1 MNACKLPTS
10 TGSRFTMNRSLIF
23 LLAPLL
29 HAAEPCRVEIVDKE
43 NGWPVPLVELR
54 TTHEQRFV
62 SDNAG
67 LIAIDDPELL
77 DRNVWFHVKGHG
89 YGVKK
94 DGFGY
99 EGLRTSPVA
108 GGTIRIEVERR
119 NIAKRL
125 GRLTG
130 GGLFAEAQKLGED
143 VPDEA
148 PGIFGCDSVLMA
160 RHAGKLFWL
169 WGDTTVPGYPLGVF
183 DSTAATTA
191 ARPIREFKPPL
202 FLKFDHFRDAE
213 GKPRGVAKLPG
224 DGPTWL
230 TGMISLPYRLGE
242 APETL
247 VATYSKIRGHLE
259 EYEVGL
265 CEWSPETGK
274 FTPGKVLWKQGDGE
288 KGLIPKG
295 HPFFWKDP
303 EGKEWVLFGDPFPTL
318 RFRATSVS
326 WNEPATWEKIPEPAN
341 PRSAEDG
348 SEVKPHRG
356 SVAWNPFRKKWITL
370 FTQHFGKPSAFGEI
384 WYAEADVPTGPW
396 GKAVKILT
404 HDNYTFYNPRIH
416 PELTPDDANFIVFE
430 GTYTAEFADRPNPT
444 PRYNYNQ
451 ILYRL
456 DLDDPKL
463 AGAK

>member
-1 MNACKLPTS
+1 
-10 TGSRFTMNRSLIF
+10 MNRSLI
-23 LLAPLL
+23 LLFAPLL

-67 LIAIDDPELL
+67 LIALDDPDLL
-77 DRNVWFHVKGHG
+77 DRAVWFHVKGHG
-89 YGVKK
+89 YGVAK

-99 EGLRTSPVA
+99 EGIRTSPAA
-108 GGTIRIEVERR
+108 GGTIRIELERR

-130 GGLFAEAQKLGED
+130 AGLFAEAMKLGED

-160 RHAGKLFWL
+160 RHAKKLFWL
-169 WGDTTVPGYPLGVF
+169 WGDTSVPGYPLGVF
-183 DSTAATTA
+183 DSTAATSA
-191 ARPIREFKPPL
+191 VRPIQEFKPPL

-213 GKPRGVAKLPG
+213 GKPRAVAKLPG

-230 TGMISLPYRLGE
+230 TGMISLPYHLGGS
-242 APETL
+242 PETL

-265 CEWSPETGK
+265 CEWNPDTGN
-274 FTPGKVLWKQGDGE
+274 FTPSKVLWKQSDGG

-295 HPFFWKDP
+295 HPFLWKDP

-326 WNEPATWEKIPEPAN
+326 WNEPATWEKLPEPAA

-356 SVAWNPFRKKWITL
+356 SVAWNPFRKKWITV

-430 GTYTAEFADRPNPT
+430 GTYTAEFADRPQPT

-463 AGAK
+463 APAK

>member
-1 MNACKLPTS
+1 MTRPLP
-10 TGSRFTMNRSLIF
+10 F
-23 LLAPLL
+23 LLAPFLLAPFLLAPFL
-29 HAAEPCRVEIVDKE
+29 HAAESCRVEIVDKE

-54 TTHEQRFV
+54 TTHELRLV

-67 LIAIDDPELL
+67 LIAIDDPDLL

-99 EGLRTSPVA
+99 EGVRASPVA

-130 GGLFAEAQKLGED
+130 GGLFAESLKLGIES
-143 VPDEA
+143 PGHES
-148 PGIFGCDSVLMA
+148 GIFGCDSVLMA
-160 RHAGKLFWL
+160 NDGKDLFWL
-169 WGDTTVPGYPLGVF
+169 WGDTTLPGYPLGIF
-183 DSTAATTA
+183 HSTAATTPD
-191 ARPIREFKPPL
+191 RLRMKFEPP
-202 FLKFDHFRDAE
+202 FFMHFQHFRDPT
-213 GKPRGVAKLPG
+213 GKIRGVAQIEG
-224 DGPTWL
+224 EGPTWL
-230 TGMISLPYRLGE
+230 TGMIGLPSASGGIRR
-242 APETL
+242 L
-247 VATYSKIRGHLE
+247 VATYSKIKAPLE

-265 CEWSPETGK
+265 CVWNPEVK
-274 FTPGKVLWKQGDGE
+274 SFNRHRVLWTKGTGD
-288 KGLIPKG
+288 KGLLPKG
-295 HPFFWKDP
+295 HPVLWEDP
-303 EGKEWVLFGDPFPTL
+303 DGKVWALFGDPFPTM
-318 RFRATSVS
+318 RCPASFEA
-326 WNEPATWEKIPEPAN
+326 WEDPATWKKIDEPAA

-356 SVAWNPFRKKWITL
+356 SVAWNPFRKKWLTV

-384 WYAEADVPTGPW
+384 WYAEAASPTGPW

-416 PELTPDDANFIVFE
+416 PELVPDDASFIVFE
-430 GTYTAEFADRPNPT
+430 GTYTAEFADRPPPT

-463 AGAK
+463 APAK

>member
-1 MNACKLPTS
+1 
-10 TGSRFTMNRSLIF
+10 MNRSLLF
-23 LLAPLL
+23 LIAPLL
-29 HAAEPCRVEIVDKE
+29 HAAEPCRIAIVDKE
-43 NGWPVPLVELR
+43 SGWPVPLVELR

-67 LIAIDDPELL
+67 LIAIDDPDLL
-77 DRNVWFHVKGHG
+77 DRAVWFHVKGHG

-99 EGLRTSPVA
+99 EGIRTSPVA

-130 GGLFAEAQKLGED
+130 GGLFAESQKLGEAS
-143 VPDEA
+143 PLPES
-148 PGIFGCDSVLMA
+148 GIFGCDSVLMT
-160 RHAGKLFWL
+160 RDQGKLFWL
-169 WGDTTVPGYPLGVF
+169 WGDTTLPGYPLGIF
-183 DSTAATTA
+183 HSTAATTSPA
-191 ARPIREFKPPL
+191 PIKKFEPPL
-202 FLKFDHFRDAE
+202 NLGYTHLRNKE
-213 GKPRGVAKLPG
+213 GKPRDVAKLPG

-230 TGMISLPYRLGE
+230 TGMISLPSAYSSMGLNSHRL
-242 APETL
+242 L
-247 VATYSKIRGHLE
+247 ATYSKIKGHLE

-265 CEWSPETGK
+265 CVWNYNTESFAEK
-274 FTPGKVLWKQGDGE
+274 QVLWKLGDGD
-288 KGLIPKG
+288 KGLIPRG
-295 HPFFWKDP
+295 HPFLWKDP
-303 EGKEWVLFGDPFPTL
+303 EGKDWVLFGDPFPTM
-318 RFRATSVS
+318 RCPATIEA
-326 WNEPATWEKIPEPAN
+326 WENPATWEKVPEPAA

-356 SVAWNPFRKKWITL
+356 SVAWNPFRKKWITV

-384 WYAEADVPTGPW
+384 WYAEAAAPTGPW

-416 PELTPDDANFIVFE
+416 PELVPDDAGFIVFE
-430 GTYTAEFADRPNPT
+430 GTYTAEFADRPQPT

-463 AGAK
+463 APAK

>member
-1 MNACKLPTS
+1 MTRAVL
-10 TGSRFTMNRSLIF
+10 L

-67 LIAIDDPELL
+67 LIAIDDSDLL
-77 DRNVWFHVKGHG
+77 DRAVWFHVKGHG

-99 EGLRTSPVA
+99 EGIRSSPVA
-108 GGTIRIEVERR
+108 GATIRIEVERR

-130 GGLFAEAQKLGED
+130 GGLFAESQKLGEAS
-143 VPDEA
+143 PLPES
-148 PGIFGCDSVLMA
+148 GIFGCDSVLMT
-160 RHAGKLFWL
+160 RHGGKLFWL
-169 WGDTTVPGYPLGVF
+169 WGDTIVPGYPLGIF
-183 DSTAATTA
+183 HSTAATTA
-191 ARPIREFKPPL
+191 PDPIQKFEPPL
-202 FLKFDHFRDAE
+202 HLDFIHFGDKE

-230 TGMISLPYRLGE
+230 TGMISLPSTYSSLDLDSHRL
-242 APETL
+242 L
-247 VATYSKIRGHLE
+247 ATYSKIKGHLE

-265 CEWSPETGK
+265 CWWNYNTDN
-274 FTPGKVLWKQGDGE
+274 FTAKRVLWKQGDGE

-295 HPFFWKDP
+295 HPFLWKDP
-303 EGKEWVLFGDPFPTL
+303 EGKEWVLFGDPFPTM
-318 RFRATSVS
+318 RCPATVEA
-326 WNEPATWEKIPEPAN
+326 WENPATWEKVAEPAN

-356 SVAWNPFRKKWITL
+356 SVAWNPFRKKWITV

-430 GTYTAEFADRPNPT
+430 GTYTAEFADRPHPT

-463 AGAK
+463 APAK

>member
-1 MNACKLPTS
+1 MTRAVL
-10 TGSRFTMNRSLIF
+10 L

-67 LIAIDDPELL
+67 LIAIDDPDLL
-77 DRNVWFHVKGHG
+77 DRAVWFHVKGHG

-99 EGLRTSPVA
+99 EGVRTSPVA

-130 GGLFAEAQKLGED
+130 GGLFAESEKLGEAS
-143 VPDEA
+143 PLPES
-148 PGIFGCDSVLMA
+148 GIFGCDSVLMT
-160 RHAGKLFWL
+160 RHEGKLFWL
-169 WGDTTVPGYPLGVF
+169 WGDTIVPGYPLGIF
-183 DSTAATTA
+183 HSTAATTSA
-191 ARPIREFKPPL
+191 NPIQKFEPPL
-202 FLKFDHFRDAE
+202 HLDFIHFGDKE

-230 TGMISLPYRLGE
+230 TGMISLPSTYSSLDLDSHRL
-242 APETL
+242 L
-247 VATYSKIRGHLE
+247 ATYSKIKGHLE

-265 CEWSPETGK
+265 CWWDYNTEN
-274 FTPGKVLWKQGDGE
+274 FTAKRVLWKQGDGE

-295 HPFFWKDP
+295 HPVLWKDP
-303 EGKEWVLFGDPFPTL
+303 EGKEWVLFGDPFPTML
-318 RFRATSVS
+318 CPATVEG
-326 WNEPATWEKIPEPAN
+326 WENPATWEKLPEPAN

-356 SVAWNPFRKKWITL
+356 SVAFSPFRKKWITV

-384 WYAEADVPTGPW
+384 WYAEADVPTGPC

-416 PELTPDDANFIVFE
+416 PELVPDDASFIVFE
-430 GTYTAEFADRPNPT
+430 GTYTAEFADRPQPT

>member
-1 MNACKLPTS
+1 
-10 TGSRFTMNRSLIF
+10 MNRAF
-23 LLAPLL
+23 LLFLAPLL

-67 LIAIDDPELL
+67 LIAIDDPDLL
-77 DRNVWFHVKGHG
+77 DRAVWFHIKGHG

-99 EGLRTSPVA
+99 EGVRTSPVP
-108 GGTIRIEVERR
+108 GGSICIEVERR

-130 GGLFAEAQKLGED
+130 AGLFAESEKLGEASPLSESG
-143 VPDEA
+143 V
-148 PGIFGCDSVLMA
+148 FGCDSVLMT
-160 RHAGKLFWL
+160 RYNGKLFWL
-169 WGDTTVPGYPLGVF
+169 WGDTTAPGYPLGIF
-183 DSTAATTA
+183 QSTAATTSLK
-191 ARPIREFKPPL
+191 PVTDFKPPL
-202 FLKFDHFRDAE
+202 SLRFNHFRDNE
-213 GKPRGVAKLPG
+213 GKVRGVAKIPG
-224 DGPTWL
+224 EGPTWL
-230 TGMISLPYRLGE
+230 TGMISLPLEEGK
-242 APETL
+242 AHTL
-247 VATYSKIRGHLE
+247 VATYSKIKGHLE
-259 EYEVGL
+259 EYEIGV
-265 CEWSPETGK
+265 CEWNWLETG
-274 FTPGKVLWKQGDGE
+274 FFSGHRILWKEGDGE
-288 KGLIPKG
+288 KGLIPRG
-295 HPFFWKDP
+295 HPFFWEDP
-303 EGKEWVLFGDPFPTL
+303 EGTRWVLFGDPFPTM
-318 RFRATSVS
+318 RC
-326 WNEPATWEKIPEPAN
+326 PADLAGWHNQKKWEKVDLPAN

-356 SVAWNPFRKKWITL
+356 SVAWNPFRKKWITV
-370 FTQHFGKPSAFGEI
+370 FTQHSGKPSAFGEI
-384 WYAEADVPTGPW
+384 WYAEAGSPMGPW

-404 HDNYTFYNPRIH
+404 HENYTFYNPRIH
-416 PELTPDDANFIVFE
+416 PELVPDDANFIVFE
-430 GTYTAEFADRPNPT
+430 GTYTAEFADRPQPT

>member
-1 MNACKLPTS
+1 MTRA
-10 TGSRFTMNRSLIF
+10 LI
-23 LLAPLL
+23 LILAPLL

-67 LIAIDDPELL
+67 LIAIDDPDLL
-77 DRNVWFHVKGHG
+77 DRAVWFHVKGHG

-99 EGLRTSPVA
+99 EGIRTSPVP

-130 GGLFAEAQKLGED
+130 GGLFAESMKLGETSPLPESG
-143 VPDEA
+143 V
-148 PGIFGCDSVLMA
+148 FGCDSVLMTHYD
-160 RHAGKLFWL
+160 RKLFWL
-169 WGDTTVPGYPLGVF
+169 WGDTTAPGYPLGIF
-183 DSTAATTA
+183 QSTAATTSLK
-191 ARPIREFKPPL
+191 PIKDFKPPL
-202 FLKFDHFRDAE
+202 LLPFHHFRDDE
-213 GKPRGVAKLPG
+213 GKIRGVAQIPG
-224 DGPTWL
+224 EGPTWL
-230 TGMISLPYRLGE
+230 TGMISLPLEEGG
-242 APETL
+242 AHTL
-247 VATYSKIRGHLE
+247 VATYSKIKGHLE
-259 EYEVGL
+259 EYEIGL
-265 CEWSPETGK
+265 CEWSLLHPCSFTGHRI
-274 FTPGKVLWKQGDGE
+274 LWKEGDGE
-288 KGLIPKG
+288 KGLIPRG
-295 HPFFWKDP
+295 HPFMWEDP
-303 EGKEWVLFGDPFPTL
+303 AGTRWVLFGDPFPTM
-318 RFRATSVS
+318 RC
-326 WNEPATWEKIPEPAN
+326 PADLAGWHDQKKWEKVDLPAN

-356 SVAWNPFRKKWITL
+356 SVAWNPFRKKWITV

-416 PELTPDDANFIVFE
+416 PELVPDDANFIVFE

>member
-1 MNACKLPTS
+1 MTLSFLPH
-10 TGSRFTMNRSLIF
+10 GL

-29 HAAEPCRVEIVDKE
+29 HAAEPCRIAIVDQE

-67 LIAIDDPELL
+67 LIAIDDPDLL
-77 DRNVWFHVKGHG
+77 DRAVWFHIKGHG

-99 EGLRTSPVA
+99 EGIRTSPAA

-130 GGLFAEAQKLGED
+130 GGIFAESEQLGEAS
-143 VPDEA
+143 PLSES
-148 PGIFGCDSVLMA
+148 GIFGCDSVLMT
-160 RHAGKLFWL
+160 RHLGKLFWL
-169 WGDTTVPGYPLGVF
+169 WGDTTLPGYPLGIF
-183 DSTAATTA
+183 HSTAATT
-191 ARPIREFKPPL
+191 PPKPVTDFKPPL
-202 FLKFDHFRDAE
+202 VMPFKHFRDSE
-213 GKPRGVAKLPG
+213 DKPRGVAKLPG
-224 DGPTWL
+224 EGPTWL
-230 TGMISLPYRLGE
+230 TGMVSLPDDE
-242 APETL
+242 NSNAL
-247 VATYSKIRGHLE
+247 VAIYSKIKPPLD
-259 EYEVGL
+259 EYEVGQCL
-265 CEWSPETGK
+265 WNEDKAE
-274 FTPGKVLWKQGDGE
+274 FQVLKVLWRAGAGE
-288 KGLIPKG
+288 KGLLPKG
-295 HPFFWKDP
+295 HPVFWEDP
-303 EGKEWVLFGDPFPTL
+303 DGKVWALFGDPFPTM
-318 RFRATSVS
+318 RCRATLAA
-326 WNEPATWEKIPEPAN
+326 WMDRTTWEKIPAPPA

-356 SVAWNPFRKKWITL
+356 SVAWNPFRKKWITV

-430 GTYTAEFADRPNPT
+430 GTYTAEFADRPQPT

-463 AGAK
+463 APAK

>member
-1 MNACKLPTS
+1 MTRASIL
-10 TGSRFTMNRSLIF
+10 

-54 TTHEQRFV
+54 TTHEQRFI

-67 LIAIDDPELL
+67 LIAIDDPDLL
-77 DRNVWFHVKGHG
+77 DRAVWFHVKGHG

-130 GGLFAEAQKLGED
+130 GGLFAESQKLGIES
-143 VPDEA
+143 PGTES
-148 PGIFGCDSVLMA
+148 GIFGCDSVLMA
-160 RHAGKLFWL
+160 NDGKDLFWL
-169 WGDTTVPGYPLGVF
+169 WGDTTLPGYPLGIF
-183 DSTAATTA
+183 QSTAATTSLK
-191 ARPIREFKPPL
+191 PIKDFKPPL
-202 FLKFDHFRDAE
+202 SLPFHHFRDDE
-213 GKPRGVAKLPG
+213 GKIRGVTQIPG
-224 DGPTWL
+224 EGPTWL
-230 TGMISLPYRLGE
+230 TGMISLPLEEGE
-242 APETL
+242 AHTL
-247 VATYSKIRGHLE
+247 VATYSKIKGHLE
-259 EYEVGL
+259 EYEIGV
-265 CEWSPETGK
+265 CEWSLLHPCSFTGHRI
-274 FTPGKVLWKQGDGE
+274 LWKEGDGE
-288 KGLIPKG
+288 KGLIPRG
-295 HPFFWKDP
+295 HPFMWEDP
-303 EGKEWVLFGDPFPTL
+303 AGTRWVLFGDPFPTM
-318 RFRATSVS
+318 RC
-326 WNEPATWEKIPEPAN
+326 PADLAGWKDQKKWEKVDLPAN

-356 SVAWNPFRKKWITL
+356 SVAWNPFRKKWITV

-384 WYAEADVPTGPW
+384 WYAEADAPTGPW

-416 PELTPDDANFIVFE
+416 PELVPDDANFIVFE
-430 GTYTAEFADRPNPT
+430 GTYTAEFADRPQPT

>member
-1 MNACKLPTS
+1 MT
-10 TGSRFTMNRSLIF
+10 RSLLLF
-23 LLAPLL
+23 LAPLL

-43 NGWPVPLVELR
+43 TGWPVPLVELR
-54 TTHEQRFV
+54 STHEQRFV

-67 LIAIDDPELL
+67 LIAIDDPDLL

-99 EGLRTSPVA
+99 EGIRTSPVA

-130 GGLFAEAQKLGED
+130 GGLFAEAKKLGED

-148 PGIFGCDSVLMA
+148 PGIFGCDSLLMA
-160 RHAGKLFWL
+160 RHDGKLFWL

-202 FLKFDHFRDAE
+202 LLQFDHFRDAE
-213 GKPRGVAKLPG
+213 GKPRAVAKLPG

-230 TGMISLPYRLGE
+230 TGMISLPSDHSSLDIDSHRL
-242 APETL
+242 L
-247 VATYSKIRGHLE
+247 ATYSKIKGHLE

-265 CEWSPETGK
+265 CWWDHNTDNFTGK
-274 FTPGKVLWKQGDGE
+274 RVLWKQGEGE
-288 KGLIPKG
+288 KGMIPKG
-295 HPFFWKDP
+295 HPFLWKDP
-303 EGKEWVLFGDPFPTL
+303 AGKEWVLFGDPFPTL
-318 RFRATSVS
+318 RCPATVEA
-326 WNEPATWEKIPEPAN
+326 WENPATWEKLPEPAA

-356 SVAWNPFRKKWITL
+356 SVAWNPFRKKWITV

-384 WYAEADVPTGPW
+384 WYAEADAPTGPW

-416 PELTPDDANFIVFE
+416 PELTPDDASFIVFE
-430 GTYTAEFADRPNPT
+430 GTYTAEFADRPQPT

>member
-1 MNACKLPTS
+1 MTRAVL
-10 TGSRFTMNRSLIF
+10 L

-29 HAAEPCRVEIVDKE
+29 HAAEPCRIAIVDKE

-54 TTHEQRFV
+54 TTYEQRFV

-67 LIAIDDPELL
+67 LIAIDDPDLL
-77 DRNVWFHVKGHG
+77 DRAVWFHVKGHG

-99 EGLRTSPVA
+99 EGVRTSPVP

-130 GGLFAEAQKLGED
+130 AGLFAESQKLGEAS
-143 VPDEA
+143 PLPES
-148 PGIFGCDSVLMA
+148 GIFGCDSVLMT
-160 RHAGKLFWL
+160 RHVGKLFWL
-169 WGDTTVPGYPLGVF
+169 WGDTIVPGYPLGIF
-183 DSTAATTA
+183 HSTAATTA
-191 ARPIREFKPPL
+191 ADPIQKFEPPL
-202 FLKFDHFRDAE
+202 HLDFIHFGDKE

-230 TGMISLPYRLGE
+230 TGMISLPSTYSSLDLDSHRL
-242 APETL
+242 L
-247 VATYSKIRGHLE
+247 ATYSKIKGHLE

-265 CEWSPETGK
+265 CWWDYNTDN
-274 FTPGKVLWKQGDGE
+274 FTAKRVLWKQGDGE

-295 HPFFWKDP
+295 HPVLWKDP
-303 EGKEWVLFGDPFPTL
+303 EDKEWVLFGDPFPTM
-318 RFRATSVS
+318 RCPATVEAWENPS
-326 WNEPATWEKIPEPAN
+326 TWEKLPEPAA

-356 SVAWNPFRKKWITL
+356 SVAWNPFRKKWLTV

-384 WYAEADVPTGPW
+384 WYAEAASPMGPW

-430 GTYTAEFADRPNPT
+430 GTYTAEFADRPPPT